1 VTNPQPVYN
10 RQVPDRTMPYL
21 TRDQY
26 RCSPTAMDTQS
37 LIRGGQQADQDAE
50 LDRIIRQAS
59 GWCDGCAEQPLTA
72 QATTEPMRVPVSSD
86 RTMRLHPRQ
95 HPVVAVTGISFGP
108 DPANLSALADL
119 SSVWVENQSVI
130 APMTSLLAGGW
141 TGPLQFGT
149 ARPGSRVFV
158 SLSYVAGYGVTVLSG
173 PLTGVE
179 TVIPVRDV
187 TGFMPGQQVRVEQGG
202 APSGVGSG
210 QTPLTSSTAVV
221 ASVDPVAGTVTV
233 SKPIGSAYA
242 AGAAFT
248 AMPEEV
254 EQACIYVVTGL
265 LKQRGAGALVMKG
278 GNAATV
284 KRDGEEPGA
293 EEFDSAEAILALYR
307 PVVP

>member
-1 VTNPQPVYN
+1 
-10 RQVPDRTMPYL
+10 
-21 TRDQY
+21 
-26 RCSPTAMDTQS
+26 MDTQS
-37 LIRGGQQADQDAE
+37 LIRGGTQDDQDAE

-72 QATTEPMRVPVSSD
+72 QATTEPMRVAVSPD

-95 HPVVAVTGISFGP
+95 HPIVSVSGISFGP
-108 DPANLSALADL
+108 DAANLSTLADL
-119 SSVWVENQSVI
+119 SSVWVENQSVV

-149 ARPGSRVFV
+149 ARPGSRVYV
-158 SLSYVAGYGVTVLSG
+158 SLSYVAGYAVTVLG
-173 PLTGVE
+173 GALTGTE
-179 TVIPVRDV
+179 TVVPVVDV

-202 APSGVGSG
+202 APSGAGSG
-210 QTPLTSSTAVV
+210 QTPLTSTTVV
-221 ASVDPVAGTVTV
+221 VVSVDPVASTVTV
-233 SKPIGSAYA
+233 TKPVGKAFA

-254 EQACIYVVTGL
+254 EQACIYVVTAL
-265 LKQRGAGALVMKG
+265 LKQRGSGALVMRG

-284 KRDGEEPGA
+284 KQDGSEPGA
-293 EEFDSAEAILALYR
+293 EEFDMAEAILALYR